1 MTVQAQT
8 AGRKPASAP
17 ASAASVSTV
26 RPATAKQSDQMLV
39 LRRLFG
45 FLTVGADRNRF
56 IQGSVLQLLGIL
68 ALILVPFFSAQ
79 ALDVVSA
86 GRSARELAVWSV
98 LAIAAGLI
106 ALGLS
111 FLTSR
116 TFARL
121 ATNGLSRL
129 QRALFDRMQTLSI
142 SFFDRNPAGD
152 LISRVN
158 NDSEAVAL
166 FFENSVSML
175 ISSVLQIVLVG
186 IIVFLMDWKLAT
198 VALLVVPVLFFFIY
212 LIQQVSVPAFAQLQQ
227 QLGELSGFQE
237 ETISGH
243 KTVINCGQQQWAADC
258 NEERSG
264 KLFQTASKANFMTLL
279 QTPLTLAINTVQTV
293 IILIIGSVQI
303 INGRATLGDIMAFTG
318 YAAMLATALSNIA
331 NLAAT
336 LQSAV
341 AGGRRVFAIIDERP
355 TVLDAPDARDFEF
368 TGGSVGWQDVDFSYL
383 PGRKILKHNSFE
395 ARPGQKIGLCGPTGA
410 GKSTIINL
418 LTRYYDID
426 SGTILIDGQDI
437 GKLTQVSLRKQ
448 IGVVLQEAFLFTDT
462 VMNNLKYAREGA
474 TDEECIEA
482 ARQANAHD
490 MIMTLPGGYDTMM
503 TERGANLSQGQRQM
517 ITIARAFVAN
527 PKMMILDEATS
538 NVDTRTE
545 KQVQEG
551 LRRLMAG
558 RTSFV
563 IAHRLSTIRDSARI
577 LVINAG
583 EVIEQGTHDE
593 LMAMQGFYYRLYMSQ
608 FKGKAPA

>member
-1 MTVQAQT
+1 MTVQTQA
-8 AGRKPASAP
+8 AP
-17 ASAASVSTV
+17 AGAAV
-26 RPATAKQSDQMLV
+26 RAAGTPETEKKSDQMAV
-39 LRRLFG
+39 LRRMFG

-56 IQGSVLQLLGIL
+56 IVGSVLQLFGIL
-68 ALILVPFFSAQ
+68 ALILVPFFSAE
-79 ALDVVSA
+79 ALDVVSS
-86 GRSARELAVWSV
+86 GRSPRELAIWSA

-111 FLTSR
+111 YLTSR

-129 QRALFDRMQTLSI
+129 QRALFDRMQMLSI
-142 SFFDRNPAGD
+142 SFFDRNPSGD

-158 NDSEAVAL
+158 NDSESVAL

-186 IIVFLMDWKLAT
+186 IIVFVMDWKLAI

-212 LIQQVSVPAFAQLQQ
+212 LIQQVSVPAFAQLQE
-227 QLGELSGFQE
+227 QLGDLSGFQE

-243 KTVINCGQQQWAADC
+243 KTVINSGRQQWAADC

-264 KLFQTASKANFMTLL
+264 KVFHTASKANFMTLL
-279 QTPLTLAINTVQTV
+279 QTPITMAMNIVQTV
-293 IILIIGSVQI
+293 IILVVGSLQI
-303 INGRATLGDIMAFTG
+303 INGHATLGDIMAFTG

-331 NLAAT
+331 NLAAS
-336 LQSAV
+336 LQGAV
-341 AGGRRVFAIIDERP
+341 AGGRRVFAIIDEQP
-355 TVLDAPDARDFEF
+355 TVLDVPDARNFEF
-368 TGGSVGWQDVDFSYL
+368 KGGNVAWQDVDFSYL
-383 PGRKILKHNSFE
+383 PGRKILKHNTFE
-395 ARPGQKIGLCGPTGA
+395 AQPGQKIGLCGPTGA

-462 VMNNLKYAREGA
+462 VMNNLKYAREWA

-490 MIMTLPGGYDTMM
+490 MILTLPDGYNTVM

-545 KQVQEG
+545 KLVQEG
-551 LRRLMAG
+551 LARLMAG

-563 IAHRLSTIRDSARI
+563 IAHRLSTIRDSSRI

-583 EVIEQGTHDE
+583 EIVEQGTHDE
-593 LMAMQGFYYRLYMSQ
+593 LMAMRGFYHRLYMSQ

>member
-1 MTVQAQT
+1 MTAQTQT
-8 AGRKPASAP
+8 AGPRPAP
-17 ASAASVSTV
+17 APAAPV
-26 RPATAKQSDQMLV
+26 RATATPETERKSDQMAV
-39 LRRLFG
+39 LRRLFS

-56 IQGSVLQLLGIL
+56 ILGSVLQLFGTI

-86 GRSARELAVWSV
+86 GRTPRELAIWSV
-98 LAIAAGLI
+98 LAIVAGLI

-111 FLTSR
+111 YLTSR

-129 QRALFDRMQTLSI
+129 QKALFDRMQMLSI
-142 SFFDRNPAGD
+142 NFFDRNPAGD

-186 IIVFLMDWKLAT
+186 VIVFVMDWKLAI

-212 LIQQVSVPAFAQLQQ
+212 LIQQVSEPAFAQLQG

-243 KTVINCGQQQWAADC
+243 KAIINCGRQQWAADR
-258 NEERSG
+258 NEEHSAKVFHTG
-264 KLFQTASKANFMTLL
+264 SKAYFMTLL
-279 QTPLTLAINTVQTV
+279 QTPITLALNIVQTV
-293 IILIIGSVQI
+293 IILVLGSLQV
-303 INGRATLGDIMAFTG
+303 INGHATLGDIMAFTG

-331 NLAAT
+331 NLAAS
-336 LQSAV
+336 LQSAL
-341 AGGRRVFAIIDERP
+341 AGGRRVFEIIDQQP

-368 TGGSVGWQDVDFSYL
+368 KGGSVAWQDVDFSYL
-383 PGRKILKHNSFE
+383 PGRKILKHNTFE
-395 ARPGQKIGLCGPTGA
+395 AQSGQKIGLCGPTGA

-474 TDEECIEA
+474 TDEECIDA
-482 ARQANAHD
+482 AKQANAHD
-490 MIMTLPGGYDTMM
+490 MIMTLPHGYETVM

-527 PKMMILDEATS
+527 PKIMILDEATS

-545 KQVQEG
+545 KLVQEG

-563 IAHRLSTIRDSARI
+563 IAHRLSTIRDSSRI

-583 EVIEQGTHDE
+583 EIVEQGTHDD
-593 LMAMQGFYYRLYMSQ
+593 LMAVQGFYHRLYMSQ